1 MPDQERN
8 RSYWFDTAPR
18 SAFPRLQG
26 KIEVDVAIVGG
37 GIVGIM
43 TARLLKDEGL
53 SVAVVEAREVGGE
66 VTGKSTAKITSQHNI
81 TYTKIARKFGE
92 DGARLYGEANQAG
105 LARIRA
111 LAEAHDIACEMETKP
126 AFTYTLE
133 DAHVREIED
142 ETGLAIRL
150 GLPAS
155 LTRDTG
161 LPFDVRAAMRFDD
174 QAQFHPVKYVA
185 GLAATVPGGGCHVFE
200 GSRVIDWD
208 PDRIAT
214 AEGEVKAKHVVM
226 ATHMPLGQIGFFYA
240 EAYPHIH
247 PVIMGRADRARVPNG
262 MYISVETPRHSVRG
276 HRDEH
281 GQDWLIF
288 AGPAFKAGHVDE
300 ERANFADLERFA
312 MDHFGVSPD
321 YRWTNEDY
329 TPMDGA
335 PFIGWSSS
343 LPNPYLVATGFNAWG
358 ITNGAAAA
366 ILISDIIAGRSNPWL
381 RVFDAT
387 RVKPIAARRAIRQ
400 GQCRGRLAPGRR
412 LHGEQ
417 AEGVRRPCAGRR
429 RDPQGG
435 RRHYRRVQGRG
446 RPDSRRLGGL
456 HPYGLPGRLER
467 DRPDLGLPLP
477 RLALHTVRRSDARP
491 GRATA
496 QAVRGGMISGRL
508 AQRRRSEIG
517 RIRFIAPHCEPKW
530 KRR

>member
-1 MPDQERN
+1 MPDPERN

-37 GIVGIM
+37 GMVGIN
-43 TARLLKDEGL
+43 TARLLKDQGM

-81 TYTKIARKFGE
+81 SYTKIAGKFGE
-92 DGARLYGEANQAG
+92 EGARLYGEANEAG
-105 LARIRA
+105 LARIRS
-111 LAEAHDIACEMETKP
+111 LADEHGLYCDLETRP
-126 AFTYTLE
+126 AFTFTRE
-133 DAHVREIED
+133 DAHVREIE
-142 ETGLAIRL
+142 EEAGLAIRL

-155 LTRDTG
+155 MTRETG
-161 LPFDVRAAMRFDD
+161 LPFDVRAAMRWDN

-185 GLAATVPGGGCHVFE
+185 GLAATVAGDGCHVFE
-200 GSRVIDWD
+200 ASRVIDWD

-226 ATHMPLGQIGFFYA
+226 ATHMPLGQVGFFYA

-247 PVIMGRADRARVPNG
+247 PVIMGKAERARVPEG

-276 HRDEH
+276 HRDGD

-312 MDHFGVSPD
+312 MDNFGVRPD

-358 ITNGAAAA
+358 ITNGMAAA
-366 ILISDIIAGRSNPWL
+366 ILIADILAGRTNAWL
-381 RVFDAT
+381 QLYDAT
-387 RVKPIAARRAIRQ
+387 RVKPIAGAREFA
-400 GQCRGRLAPGRR
+400 RGNADVASHLVGGYMASKPKDFAALAPGDAAI
-412 LHGEQ
+412 LKVDGETI
-417 AEGVRRPCAGRR
+417 AAFKDE
-429 RDPQGG
+429 
-435 RRHYRRVQGRG
+435 QGRIHAVSAACTHMG
-446 RPDSRRLGGL
+446 CLVGWNETDRSWDCPCHGSRFTLSGEVMHGPAVKPLEPYQPD
-456 HPYGLPGRLER
+456 
-467 DRPDLGLPLP
+467 
-477 RLALHTVRRSDARP
+477 
-491 GRATA
+491 
-496 QAVRGGMISGRL
+496 
-508 AQRRRSEIG
+508 
-517 RIRFIAPHCEPKW
+517 
-530 KRR
+530 

>member
-18 SAFPRLQG
+18 AAFPRIEG
-26 KIEVDVAIVGG
+26 RIEVDVAIVGG

-43 TARLLKDEGL
+43 TARQLKDEGL
-53 SVAVVEAREVGGE
+53 TVAVVEARQVGGE
-66 VTGKSTAKITSQHNI
+66 VTGKSTAKITSQHNV
-81 TYTKIARKFGE
+81 TLTKIARKFGE
-92 DGARLYGEANQAG
+92 EGARLYGEANQAG
-105 LARIRA
+105 LQRIRA
-111 LAEAHDIACEMETKP
+111 LAAAHGLDCALETKP
-126 AFTYTLE
+126 AFSFTRDE
-133 DAHVREIED
+133 AHVGEIE
-142 ETGLAIRL
+142 EECALAARL

-161 LPFDVRAAMRFDD
+161 LPFEVLAAMRWDD
-174 QAQFHPVKYVA
+174 QAQFHPVRFVA
-185 GLAATVPGGGCHVFE
+185 GLAATLEGGGSHVFE
-200 GSRVIDWD
+200 GSRVTDWD
-208 PDRIAT
+208 PRRIAT
-214 AEGEVKAKHVVM
+214 AEGEVVAKHLVM

-247 PVIMGRADRARVPNG
+247 PVIMGRADPARVPNG
-262 MYISVETPRHSVRG
+262 MYISVETPRHSVRE

-321 YRWTNEDY
+321 HRWTNEDY

-366 ILISDIIAGRSNPWL
+366 ILITDLIAGRSNPWL

-387 RVKPIAARRAIRQ
+387 RVKPIAGGAQFAK
-400 GQCRGRLAPGRR
+400 GTAEVASHLVGGYMASKPKEFAALAPGDAAILKVDGDNIAAFKDEAGRIHAVSAACTHMGCLVGWNETDR
-412 LHGEQ
+412 TWDCPCHGSRFTLSGEVLHGP
-417 AEGVRRPCAGRR
+417 A
-429 RDPQGG
+429 
-435 RRHYRRVQGRG
+435 VQPLKPWE
-446 RPDSRRLGGL
+446 PD
-456 HPYGLPGRLER
+456 
-467 DRPDLGLPLP
+467 
-477 RLALHTVRRSDARP
+477 
-491 GRATA
+491 
-496 QAVRGGMISGRL
+496 
-508 AQRRRSEIG
+508 
-517 RIRFIAPHCEPKW
+517 
-530 KRR
+530 